1 MLRAKNLFVFT
12 LLVSTQLIWVATADA
27 GPLLDW
33 IRGRRVSRQATP
45 PLPGAAPCGQPNA
58 CATGSCTTTCMQ
70 TCQRVVVNYVPC
82 TAYRSS
88 WDRVPVT
95 TYRQTTSTDPCSGCT
110 VTCNRPCTTYT
121 YRMKQVPYTT
131 YRPVYRTE
139 TYQVPV
145 TYTTPAPAA
154 KPSCGLF
161 SGCNLFN
168 SSRPTSVQSVPV
180 QAVPMGAPMAAPMAA
195 QGGGCNSCASPSLPM
210 MQPQASN
217 MNTPTYYEA
226 SPNTIATPPS
236 SNLPADQIPTLA
248 NPQNMQK
255 PIIEGTSSTTTWP
268 APNANPATQYN
279 AIPDPIPSN
288 RWDTGNG
295 NPSLVDPFNQS
306 ASAPSV
312 QRWDYSPVKLAS
324 YEDPLK
330 VPVALQERPNE
341 YVGTISVVSE
351 PRQPSQ
357 RLNEGWR
364 TD

>member
-1 MLRAKNLFVFT
+1 MIRAKTFLVFT
-12 LLVSTQLIWVATADA
+12 VLVTTQLIWVATADA

-33 IRGRRVSRQATP
+33 IRGRRTARQVAPQQPCATP
-45 PLPGAAPCGQPNA
+45 CGTNA

-82 TAYRSS
+82 TAYRTS

-110 VTCNRPCTTYT
+110 VTCNKPCTTYT

-145 TYTTPAPAA
+145 TYTTPAPAQ

-161 SGCNLFN
+161 SGCCNLFK
-168 SSRPTSVQSVPV
+168 SSAPTTVQSVPV
-180 QAVPMGAPMAAPMAA
+180 QTIPMTAPMAAPST
-195 QGGGCNSCASPSLPM
+195 GCNSCATPAAPM
-210 MQPQASN
+210 MTAPSTN
-217 MNTPTYYEA
+217 FNTPTYYEG
-226 SPNTIATPPS
+226 SPSSISTPPS
-236 SNLPADQIPTLA
+236 SSLPADQVPTLA

-255 PIIEGTSSTTTWP
+255 PVIEGTSSSSTTTWP
-268 APNANPATQYN
+268 APNTTVTPPPYN

-288 RWDTGNG
+288 RWNTGNG
-295 NPSLVDPFNQS
+295 SPSLVDPFNQS
-306 ASAPSV
+306 ARAPSV
-312 QRWDYSPVKLAS
+312 ERWNYSPVKLVS

-330 VPVALQERPNE
+330 VPVALQTESSN
-341 YVGTISVVSE
+341 TISTATQAVTPK
-351 PRQPSQ
+351 PRV
-357 RLNEGWR
+357 NEGWR